1 MGFVA
6 TGNYIWRNLYYITIR
21 EILLKGNYH
30 SSVAIYLFFVRDQL
44 FSIDHWVPY
53 AHNFLAPF
61 IDHKEQ
67 SLGRRTSHSHRNNS
81 FIEPAYAFGI
91 PSFAN
96 HISEPQIFLDLRRGR
111 SILVLLDSGSHGRLW
126 V

>member
-1 MGFVA
+1 ME
-6 TGNYIWRNLYYITIR
+6 NYIWRNLYYTTIR
-21 EILLKGNYH
+21 EILLRGNHH
-30 SSVAIYLFFVRDQL
+30 SSEAIYLFFVRDQL
-44 FSIDHWVPY
+44 ISIDHWIPY
-53 AHNFLAPF
+53 FHNFLAPF

-67 SLGRRTSHSHRNNS
+67 SLGRRTSHCHRNNS

-96 HISEPQIFLDLRRGR
+96 HISVPQIFLDLHGGR
-111 SILVLLDSGSHGRLW
+111 SILVLLDSGSDGRLR